1 MMLRVMQPRVAPWNG
16 SEMPPLEFRQR
27 RKCVIL
33 DMLAEMLKKIAL
45 GLIGVGVPDT
55 VQV

>member
-16 SEMPPLEFRQR
+16 SEMPPLEFGQR

-33 DMLAEMLKKIAL
+33 DMLAEMLKIAL
-45 GLIGVGVPDT
+45 GLSGVGVPDT